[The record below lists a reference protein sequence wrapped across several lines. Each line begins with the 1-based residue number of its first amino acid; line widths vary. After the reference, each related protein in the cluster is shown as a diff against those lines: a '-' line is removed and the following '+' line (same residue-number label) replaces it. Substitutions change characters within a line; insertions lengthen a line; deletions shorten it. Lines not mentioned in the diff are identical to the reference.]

1 MERAANEAWWSL
13 ATSGTEE
20 AQEEFVGAGKEYTR
34 LFSDRDE
41 YGKLRSLHEDL
52 DSLESPLLR
61 RRVEVL
67 YRMFEERQGDA
78 EILGR
83 IEELEAE
90 ANAIYGNHR
99 SVVGGK
105 KLVENEVREL
115 LRSSEDEDL
124 RREAWEASKSVGRAV
139 EGTVRE
145 LARLRNRLARE
156 QGYENYYARS
166 LELQEIEAGELAG
179 IMAKLESAT
188 EAPFRELKSDIDT
201 EAESG
206 SSA

>member
-1 MERAANEAWWSL
+1 
-13 ATSGTEE
+13 
-20 AQEEFVGAGKEYTR
+20 
-34 LFSDRDE
+34 
-41 YGKLRSLHEDL
+41 
-52 DSLESPLLR
+52 
-61 RRVEVL
+61 
-67 YRMFEERQGDA
+67 MFAERQGDG

-105 KLVENEVREL
+105 KLVENEVREM

-124 RREAWEASKSVGRAV
+124 RREAWEASKSVGREV

-156 QGYENYYARS
+156 QGYENHYARS
-166 LELQEIEAGELAG
+166 LDLQEIRSRGAGRDHGRTRVRDRRAVQG
-179 IMAKLESAT
+179 T
-188 EAPFRELKSDIDT
+188 Q
-201 EAESG
+201 G
-206 SSA
+206 